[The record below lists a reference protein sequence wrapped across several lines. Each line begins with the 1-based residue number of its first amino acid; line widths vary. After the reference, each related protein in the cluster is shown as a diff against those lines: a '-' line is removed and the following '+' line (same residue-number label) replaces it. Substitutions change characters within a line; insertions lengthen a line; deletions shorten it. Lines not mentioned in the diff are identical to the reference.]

1 MNQTNKS
8 TNTFSVIKT
17 GGKQYIVRSGDK
29 IRIEKIVGE
38 HKEGDTI
45 TFDEVLMTSKD
56 GKIEI
61 GAPFISSA
69 KVTAKLVEVTRDPT
83 LIVVKYKAKSR
94 YYKKNGHRQPK
105 WIVEII

>member
-1 MNQTNKS
+1 MTETNKS
-8 TNTFSVIKT
+8 SNTFSVIKT

-29 IRIEKIVGE
+29 VRIEKIIGE

-45 TFDEVLMTSKD
+45 TFDEVLLTSVS
-56 GKIEI
+56 GKVTI
-61 GAPFISSA
+61 GAPMVSGA
-69 KVTAKLVEVTRDPT
+69 KVTAKLLEITRDPT